1 MVQFYPVR
9 SPERMN
15 NLRLQQARR
24 SFFFEGGAPDELL
37 TDTVLRSW
45 DRCRVAGLTPS
56 TQHFACDGMTRG
68 QLREHCERNR
78 ELFAN
83 AQSVMEYVYEQ
94 IRQSGSMVILS
105 DRQGTILH
113 TIGDAEFLDR
123 AARVALAPGASWQED
138 RRGTNA
144 IGTALIEEQA
154 VEIFGAEHFVE
165 RNTFL
170 TCSATPLFDPR
181 GDLIGVLDISGDHR
195 AYQSHTLGLVSMAAQ
210 IVERRLFEHQQ
221 TNAVRVSFHPRLEF
235 LGGPGEGMVALSPEG
250 RILAINTAGLRLL
263 GSRAKELI
271 DHHFAV
277 LFEMPM
283 GTLVDRL
290 RRDPS
295 SVCQVSARNGRQY
308 YLRLCGLPPATVSL
322 ARVVID
328 APRSAAGRA
337 RKASGRSS
345 GSLTLDRLATGD
357 GSLQAAIDRARR
369 VLGRDIPMLV
379 QGESGVGKEMFARA
393 FHNSGPRA
401 EKPFVAVNCAAIPEN
416 LIESE
421 LFGYQGGAFTGA
433 RREGALGKVQQA
445 DGGTLFLDEIGDMPL
460 AMQARMLRVLQERVV
475 TPLGSG
481 KEVPV
486 NISLV
491 CATHRS
497 LKEEV
502 ARGNFREDLYYRLN
516 GLCVTLPPL
525 RDRSDFQELVQIL
538 LNAEARPGGAVTI
551 SAAALAMMQR
561 CSWPGNIRQ
570 LYNVLRVAQALLD
583 DDENEIREVHLPEDL
598 CVARGAPAPSLAMAG
613 SSAAAAAPSSSGRLA
628 DLELETIR
636 RVLAELGG
644 NVSAAAKK
652 LGISRNTLYRK
663 LGRL

>member
-24 SFFFEGGAPDELL
+24 SFFFEGGAADELL
-37 TDTVLRSW
+37 TETVLRSW
-45 DRCRVAGLTPS
+45 DRCRVAGLGPS
-56 TQHFACDGMTRG
+56 TQHFSCDGMTTS
-68 QLREHCERNR
+68 QLREHRERNR

-94 IRQSGSMVILS
+94 IRHSGSMVILS

-123 AARVALAPGASWQED
+123 ASRVALAPGASWRED

-144 IGTALIEEQA
+144 IGTALVEEQA

-181 GDLIGVLDISGDHR
+181 GDIIGVLDISGDHR
-195 AYQSHTLGLVSMAAQ
+195 AYQSHTVGLVSMAAQ
-210 IVERRLFEHQQ
+210 MVERRLFEQAH
-221 TNAVRVSFHPRLEF
+221 AGSVRVSFHPRLEF
-235 LGGPGEGMVALSPEG
+235 LGGPGEGMLALSPEG
-250 RILAINTAGLRLL
+250 RILAINTPGLRLL
-263 GSRAKELI
+263 GSRAKDLI
-271 DHHFAV
+271 DRHFSV
-277 LFEMPM
+277 LFDLPM
-283 GTLVDRL
+283 GGLVDRL
-290 RRDPS
+290 RREPS
-295 SVCQVSARNGRQY
+295 SICQVTARNGSQY
-308 YLRLCGLPPATVSL
+308 YLKLCGLPPATVSL

-328 APRSAAGRA
+328 APRAAPGRA
-337 RKASGRSS
+337 RGAGRKASED
-345 GSLTLDRLATGD
+345 LTLDRLATGD
-357 GSLQAAIDRARR
+357 ARMQAAIDRARR
-369 VLGRDIPMLV
+369 VLGRDIPILV
-379 QGESGVGKEMFARA
+379 QGESGAGKEMFARA

-401 EKPFVAVNCAAIPEN
+401 EKPFVAVNCAAIPEA

-433 RREGALGKVQQA
+433 RREGAVGKVQQA

-460 AMQARMLRVLQERVV
+460 AMQARMLRVLQERAV

-481 KEVPV
+481 KEISVD
-486 NISLV
+486 ISLV
-491 CATHRS
+491 CATHRC
-497 LKEEV
+497 LRDEV
-502 ARGNFREDLYYRLN
+502 ARGSFREDLYYRLN

-525 RDRSDFQELVQIL
+525 RERGDFEELVHIL
-538 LNAEARPGGAVTI
+538 LSGEARQGDPVGVSPG
-551 SAAALAMMQR
+551 ALALLKK
-561 CSWPGNIRQ
+561 CAWPGNIRQ
-570 LYNVLRVAQALLD
+570 LHNVLRVTLALLD
-583 DDENEIREVHLPEDL
+583 EDQSRIDAAHLPEDL
-598 CVARGAPAPSLAMAG
+598 CLGEGAASPRPAPSELLPEPGTPAA
-613 SSAAAAAPSSSGRLA
+613 SARLA
-628 DLELETIR
+628 DLELDAIR
-636 RVLAELGG
+636 RALMEAEG
-644 NVSAAAKK
+644 NVSAAARK